1 MTDFEYKPSR
11 QARIS
16 TGINKTRISLFIH
29 PDMLDFI
36 DEEAQARRINRSE
49 MLRILLEE
57 GRDALMESS
66 IV

>member
-11 QARIS
+11 QPRIS
-16 TGINKTRISLFIH
+16 TGVSKTRISLFIH

-36 DEEAQARRINRSE
+36 DGEAQRRRINRSE
-49 MLRILLEE
+49 MLRILIEK
-57 GRDALMESS
+57 GREALLESS